1 MMYRFSGHETFQC
14 KEQWLTKGIQLTE
27 KQDYT
32 EELEIQE
39 LGVGRNMVKSIKH
52 WLRAFGWINNDQ
64 EITELAK
71 MVIKY
76 DPYLEN
82 EATTWLLQYSLCK
95 ERYASIFNLIFYD
108 YFSDKVTNEFSETS
122 IILYITRK
130 LNSKSN
136 FDKNGRIK
144 EKNKALAE
152 NTLKSD
158 IKVFI
163 KTYLPPKKN
172 IKTIEEDFNAPL
184 LHLGLIVDTQRKNG
198 NNEPIYRINKA
209 AHSSISA
216 NLFKY
221 FLLDFF
227 KSETTISLDEIRKK
241 LGSILC
247 LSLDGIENLITSICE
262 GNSEFVFKDDAGIK
276 QLQIKY
282 TDSKFEFLKTIYEN

>member
-14 KEQWLTKGIQLTE
+14 KEQWLIKGIQLTE

-52 WLRAFGWINNDQ
+52 WLRAFGWINNEQ
-64 EITELAK
+64 KITELAR
-71 MVIKY
+71 IILKY

-82 EATTWLLQYSLCK
+82 EATAWLLQYSLCK
-95 ERYASIFNLIFYD
+95 EQYASIFNLIFYD

-122 IILYITRK
+122 IIQYVTRK

-136 FDKNGRIK
+136 ESKLKG
-144 EKNKALAE
+144 EKNKAVAE

-158 IKVFI
+158 LKVFV

-184 LHLGLIVDTQRKNG
+184 LHLGLIVDTHRKNG
-198 NNEPIYRINKA
+198 NSEPIYRINKTN
-209 AHSSISA
+209 HPSIPA

-221 FLLDFF
+221 FILDYFE
-227 KSETTISLDEIRKK
+227 SETTISLDEIRKK

-247 LSLDGIENLITSICE
+247 LSLDGIENLIALICD

-282 TDSKFEFLKTIYEN
+282 NDSKFELLNTIYEN

>member
-27 KQDYT
+27 KQNYT

-64 EITELAK
+64 EITELAEL
-71 MVIKY
+71 ILKY
-76 DPYLEN
+76 DPFLEN
-82 EATTWLLQYSLCK
+82 EATAWLLQYSLCK
-95 ERYASIFNLIFYD
+95 EQYASIFNLIFYD

-122 IILYITRK
+122 IIQYITRK
-130 LNSKSN
+130 LKSKESN
-136 FDKNGRIK
+136 NGSVNERT
-144 EKNKALAE
+144 KAVAE

-163 KTYLPPKKN
+163 KTYVPPKKN
-172 IKTIEEDFNAPL
+172 IKTIEDDFNAPL
-184 LHLGLIVDTQRKNG
+184 LHLGLIVDTHRKNG
-198 NNEPIYRINKA
+198 NSEPIYRINKA
-209 AHSSISA
+209 THSSIPA

-221 FLLDFF
+221 FLLDYFE
-227 KSETTISLDEIRKK
+227 SETTISLDEIRKK

-247 LSLDGIENLITSICE
+247 LSLDGIENLIALICE

-282 TDSKFEFLKTIYEN
+282 TDSKLDLLKIIYEN